1 MLSHAEVSSLNQF
14 SRDMRIHIISQLK
27 ARGFG
32 HIGGCMS
39 IVELLSVL
47 YNGAMKVCPSNPLS
61 EDRDWLICSKGHAG
75 PAIYAALAL
84 KGFFPTDWLPSLN
97 QPGTRLP
104 SHCDMTKTPGIDI
117 TTGSLGQGI
126 SVAAGVALSMKTD
139 RRPNHV
145 FCIVGDGECQEGQV
159 WEAAAFAAQNNLSQ
173 LTLFVDYNKEQLD
186 GNVSEICDLSPLDKK
201 FAAFG
206 WHVLQANGHSVDEIY
221 HAISLARAQNDM
233 PSVVILHTVKGKGC
247 SFAEGK
253 LNHHVTVSPQQ
264 ADEAIQILL
273 AQQQ

>member
-1 MLSHAEVSSLNQF
+1 MLSNGELSILNQF
-14 SRDMRIHIISQLK
+14 SKNMRIQIILQLK
-27 ARGFG
+27 SRGFG

-47 YNGAMKVCPSNPLS
+47 YNGAMNVQPENPSW
-61 EDRDWLICSKGHAG
+61 EERDWLICSKGHAG

-84 KGFFPTDWLPSLN
+84 KGFFPIDWLPSLN

-126 SVAAGVALSMKTD
+126 SVAAGIALGMKKD
-139 RRPNHV
+139 NRPNRV
-145 FCIVGDGECQEGQV
+145 FCIVGDGECQEGQI
-159 WEAAAFAAQNNLSQ
+159 WEAAAFAVQQNLTR
-173 LTLFVDYNKEQLD
+173 LTLFIDHNKEQLD
-186 GNVSEICDLSPLDKK
+186 GNVCDICNLAPLDKK

-206 WHVLQANGHSVDEIY
+206 WNVLQVDGHNVDEVSQ
-221 HAISLARAQNDM
+221 AISSAKLFEEKPTA
-233 PSVVILHTVKGKGC
+233 VILHTIKGKGC

-253 LNHHVTVSPQQ
+253 LNHHVTVSEKEAEQ
-264 ADEAIQILL
+264 AIAALM
-273 AQQQ
+273 AQ